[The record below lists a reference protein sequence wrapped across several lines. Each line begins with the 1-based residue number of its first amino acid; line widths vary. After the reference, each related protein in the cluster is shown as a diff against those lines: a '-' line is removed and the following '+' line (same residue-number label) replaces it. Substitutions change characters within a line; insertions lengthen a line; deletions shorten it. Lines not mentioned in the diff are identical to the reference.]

1 MPDEGLPERVRAE
14 RGVAEQT
21 KERAKNTA
29 EAQLAAEQKATE
41 KLARREKRVWTSIT
55 ACFHA
60 TLKDVC
66 ILSSNFLE

>member
-1 MPDEGLPERVRAE
+1 MPAEGLPERVRAE

-41 KLARREKRVWTSIT
+41 KLARGQKEFGDQSLRAFMRRS
-55 ACFHA
+55 
-60 TLKDVC
+60 
-66 ILSSNFLE
+66 